1 MSRDLSLLTASDL
14 ARAIRAGGAT
24 SRQAVEDNLARVEAR
39 NAELNVFV
47 ALDAAHARA
56 AADLADSEAR
66 RGRFHG
72 PLHGVPLA
80 HKDMYYREGR
90 VATCGSNLRRGW
102 VAPTTA
108 TALRRLDAAGALDLG
123 TLNMAEFAFGPTGH
137 NWCIGHARNAWN
149 SAHITGGSSSGSAT
163 GVAARMF
170 HAALGSDTGASI
182 RVPAHFCGIVGI
194 KPTWGRVSRAGAMPL
209 SWSLDTV
216 GPLARSV
223 EDAALILGLV
233 AGADPDD
240 PTAADIPVPDY
251 VAGLARGAKGLRI
264 GVPTRFFTDCDED
277 TKRLLADA
285 ERVFAALGALVVPV
299 EPPDMDRLNA
309 FCSMVISSEAVTIHR
324 EWLRTRPQDYGDQV
338 RARLEAGLMI
348 PAAYY
353 LDAMRARGPMLD
365 DFSAKVFGACD
376 MMLAPVT
383 DSAAPTIDETAFGPG
398 PDLGAK
404 LGRFTKFTRCINYLG
419 LPGLS
424 VPAGFAA
431 NGLPVGFQLVGRAFD
446 EATLFAAGHAY
457 QQATEWHRRVPG

>member
-1 MSRDLSLLTASDL
+1 MSRDLALLSASDL
-14 ARAIRAGGAT
+14 ARAIRSGAAT
-24 SRQAVEDNLARVEAR
+24 SRQAVEDNLARGEAW
-39 NAELNVFV
+39 NARLNVFV

-66 RGRFHG
+66 RGRFRG

-80 HKDMYYREGR
+80 HKDMYYRAGR
-90 VATCGSNLRRGW
+90 IATCGSTLRRDW
-102 VAPTTA
+102 VATTTA
-108 TALRRLDAAGALDLG
+108 TALQRLDAAGALDLG

-137 NWCIGHARNAWN
+137 NWAIGHARNAWN
-149 SAHITGGSSSGSAT
+149 PAHITGGSSSGSAT

-182 RVPAHFCGIVGI
+182 RVPAHFCGVVGI

-216 GPLARSV
+216 GPLARTV
-223 EDAALILGLV
+223 EDAALILGLI
-233 AGADPDD
+233 AGADPAD
-240 PTAADIPVPDY
+240 PTASAEPVPDY

-264 GVPTRFFTDCDED
+264 GVPTRFFTECDDE
-277 TKRLLADA
+277 TRRLLADA
-285 ERVFAALGALVVPV
+285 ERVFAGLGAHVVPV
-299 EPPDMDRLNA
+299 DPPDMDRLNA
-309 FCSMVISSEAVTIHR
+309 FCSMVMSAEAVTIHR
-324 EWLRTRPQDYGDQV
+324 EWLRTRPQDYGAQV
-338 RARLEAGLMI
+338 RARLEAGLTI

-353 LDAMRARGPMLD
+353 LDAMRARGPMLE
-365 DFSAKVFGACD
+365 DFSAKVFDRCD
-376 MMLAPVT
+376 MLLAAVT

-398 PDLGAK
+398 PDLGAR
-404 LGRFTKFTRCINYLG
+404 LGRFTRFTRCINYLG

-431 NGLPVGFQLVGRAFD
+431 GGLPVGFQLIGRAFD

-457 QQATEWHRRVPG
+457 QQATGWHLRVPE

>member
-1 MSRDLSLLTASDL
+1 MSRDLALLSASDL
-14 ARAIRAGGAT
+14 ARAIRSGAAT
-24 SRQAVEDNLARVEAR
+24 TRQAVEDNLARIEAL
-39 NAELNVFV
+39 NAKLNAFI
-47 ALDAAHARA
+47 ALDATHARA
-56 AADLADSEAR
+56 AADLADSQAR

-80 HKDMYYREGR
+80 HKDMYYRAGR
-90 VATCGSNLRRGW
+90 IATCGSTLRRDW
-102 VAPTTA
+102 VATTTA
-108 TALRRLDAAGALDLG
+108 TALQRLDAAGALDLG

-149 SAHITGGSSSGSAT
+149 PDHITGGSSSGSAT

-182 RVPAHFCGIVGI
+182 RVPAHFCGVVGI

-216 GPLARSV
+216 GPLARTV
-223 EDAALILGLV
+223 EDAALILGLI
-233 AGADPDD
+233 AGADPAD
-240 PTAADIPVPDY
+240 PTASAEAVPDY
-251 VAGLARGAKGLRI
+251 VAGLARGARGLRI
-264 GVPTRFFTDCDED
+264 GIPTRFFTECDDE
-277 TKRLLADA
+277 TRRLLADA
-285 ERVFAALGALVVPV
+285 ERVFAGLGAHIVPV

-309 FCSMVISSEAVTIHR
+309 FCSMVLSCEAVTIHR

-365 DFSAKVFGACD
+365 DFSAKVFGQCD
-376 MMLAPVT
+376 MMLAAVT
-383 DSAAPTIDETAFGPG
+383 DSAAPTIDETAFAPG
-398 PDLGAK
+398 PDLGLK

-419 LPGLS
+419 LPGLT

-431 NGLPVGFQLVGRAFD
+431 NGLPVGFQLVGRPFD

>member
-1 MSRDLSLLTASDL
+1 MSRDLALLSASDL
-14 ARAIRAGGAT
+14 ARAIRSGAAT
-24 SRQAVEDNLARVEAR
+24 SRQAVEDNLARGEAW
-39 NAELNVFV
+39 NARLNVFV

-66 RGRFHG
+66 RGRFRG

-80 HKDMYYREGR
+80 HKDMYYRAGR
-90 VATCGSNLRRGW
+90 IATCGSTLRRDW
-102 VAPTTA
+102 VATTTA
-108 TALRRLDAAGALDLG
+108 TALQRLDAAGALDLG

-149 SAHITGGSSSGSAT
+149 PDHITGGSSSGSAT

-182 RVPAHFCGIVGI
+182 RVPAHFCGVVGI

-216 GPLARSV
+216 GPLARTV
-223 EDAALILGLV
+223 EDAALILGLI
-233 AGADPDD
+233 AGADPAD
-240 PTAADIPVPDY
+240 PTASAEAVPDY
-251 VAGLARGAKGLRI
+251 VAGLARGARGLRI
-264 GVPTRFFTDCDED
+264 GIPTRFFTECDDE
-277 TKRLLADA
+277 TRRLLADA
-285 ERVFAALGALVVPV
+285 ERVFAGLGAHIVPV

-309 FCSMVISSEAVTIHR
+309 FCSMVLSCEAVTIHR

-365 DFSAKVFGACD
+365 DFSAKVFGQCD
-376 MMLAPVT
+376 MMLAAVT
-383 DSAAPTIDETAFGPG
+383 DSAAPTIGETAFAPG
-398 PDLGAK
+398 PDLGLK

-419 LPGLS
+419 LPGLT

-431 NGLPVGFQLVGRAFD
+431 NGLPVGFQLVGSPFD

>member
-1 MSRDLSLLTASDL
+1 MSRDLALLSASDL
-14 ARAIRAGGAT
+14 ARAIRSGAAT
-24 SRQAVEDNLARVEAR
+24 ARQAVEDNLARIEAL
-39 NAELNVFV
+39 NAKLNAFI
-47 ALDAAHARA
+47 ALDATHARA
-56 AADLADSEAR
+56 AADLADSQAR
-66 RGRFHG
+66 RGRFDG

-80 HKDMYYREGR
+80 HKDMYYRAGR
-90 VATCGSNLRRGW
+90 IATCGSNLRRDW
-102 VAPTTA
+102 VATTTA
-108 TALRRLDAAGALDLG
+108 TALRRLDDAGALDLG

-137 NWCIGHARNAWN
+137 NWCVGHARNAWN
-149 SAHITGGSSSGSAT
+149 PDHITGGSSSGSAT

-182 RVPAHFCGIVGI
+182 RVPAHFCGVVGI

-216 GPLARSV
+216 GPLTRTV
-223 EDAALILGLV
+223 EDAALILGLI
-233 AGADPDD
+233 AGADPAD
-240 PTAADIPVPDY
+240 PTASSEAVPDY
-251 VAGLARGAKGLRI
+251 VAGLARGARGLRI
-264 GVPTRFFTDCDED
+264 GVPTRFFTDCDDE
-277 TKRLLADA
+277 TRRLLADA
-285 ERVFAALGALVVPV
+285 ERVFAGLGAQIVPV

-309 FCSMVISSEAVTIHR
+309 FCSMVLSCEAVTIHR

-365 DFSAKVFGACD
+365 DFSARVFGQCD
-376 MMLAPVT
+376 MMLAAVT
-383 DSAAPTIDETAFGPG
+383 DSAAPTIDETSFGPG
-398 PDLGAK
+398 PDLGVK

-419 LPGLS
+419 LPGLT

-431 NGLPVGFQLVGRAFD
+431 NGLPVGFQLVGRPFD